1 MPKPRR
7 RPGAK
12 LVERR
17 VRKQSARAN
26 KRWAP
31 SPNYKTPAPFYAR
44 RSIFLVIGALVL
56 ASFLVIPALPVLV
69 GGVRDQRVTPEP
81 EPVPTPVHTKSYSEP
96 FPVTIDAQR
105 SYRATVETED
115 GPIRL
120 ELFSREAPNTVNN
133 FINLAREGFY
143 DGVPFHRVLPGF
155 AAQAGDPTG
164 LGGGG
169 PGYEIPDEN
178 LGQLIVTGT
187 LAMANRG
194 PNTNG
199 SQFFIAFGPQPNLDG
214 KYSVFGRVLEGMD
227 VLAKLRPRDPLLNP
241 RYPGTAISRVVIEEG
256 EAPGV
261 GG

>member
-1 MPKPRR
+1 MAKPRR
-7 RPGAK
+7 RPSAK
-12 LVERR
+12 LIDRR
-17 VRKQSARAN
+17 VRKQSSRAN
-26 KRWAP
+26 KRWTP
-31 SPNYKTPAPFYAR
+31 SPHYKAPAPFYAR

-69 GGVRDQRVTPEP
+69 GGLQDQRATPEP
-81 EPVPTPVHTKSYSEP
+81 DPSPTPVHTKSYPEP
-96 FPVTIDAQR
+96 FPLAIDPQR
-105 SYRATVETED
+105 SYIATIETQE

-120 ELFSREAPNTVNN
+120 DLFARAAPNTVNN
-133 FINLAREGFY
+133 FINLARDGFY
-143 DGVPFHRVLPGF
+143 DGVAFHRVLPGF

-164 LGGGG
+164 MGGGG

-178 LGQLIVTGT
+178 LEQQIVTGT

-227 VLAKLRPRDPLLNP
+227 VLAKLRPRDPLLSP
-241 RYPGTAISRVVIEEG
+241 RYPGTGINQVVIQEG
-256 EAPGV
+256 EGPVA